1 MRLITACIAAL
12 VAICAAPATLAQ
24 GKLLPL
30 PAREAIHGMT
40 FPSISPDGKTI
51 CFTYLGDLWTV
62 PKSGG
67 TATRLTVN
75 EAQSAY
81 SRWSPDGHWI
91 AFASN
96 RYNSSTPSGGYA
108 LNYDIFVIPAT
119 GGDPR
124 RITYYTDNDFPSDWS
139 PDGSRILFQSR
150 RDAASW
156 QAYTIDVSTGVVH
169 TLTADPE
176 EVRFA
181 VFAPNGKTI
190 AYDRSGDTA
199 MWWRPRYHGSANM
212 DIYTKALDTGRI
224 TRITDYDGMDLW
236 PMYSPDGRYLYYV
249 TDRLTPGTPNIVATP
264 AAGGRLVLVTHFT
277 EGEVRFPN
285 AARSSGEI
293 VFEHDGDLYVVNPA
307 VGAPQRITIYASSD
321 EKRNNLMPLEITS
334 GATEVEISPDG
345 KTLALVARGEIW
357 TIPAS
362 EGGEARRLT
371 DNPAKDYDIVWSPDS
386 TRIAFASDRR
396 GNFNI
401 YVLDVATRQVHPVS
415 TDSNDENAPRW
426 SPDGRWVSFLRSGP
440 QGGLYVAPAD
450 ASAPPRRLTP
460 SYGNNLN
467 LDGISSY
474 SWSPDSRWIA
484 FSRRDVVQ
492 TVDIWLVSLD
502 GGEAVN
508 ITLYPGTN
516 IEPEWAP
523 NGRSIVFLSDRD
535 HPRGGMD
542 LYAIPLQANPSDPPQ
557 TERNT
562 LRIDLA
568 GIAQRARRITTQGAG
583 TFAISPDAS
592 AVIFASSGAGQTDY
606 YATGLMGGPVQRLTT
621 SGDVSDEPKIARD
634 GSRFY
639 YLTTSGTVKMVPRTG
654 GPPSVVAFSAH
665 MTVDHQAEI
674 HEAFNEFW
682 RRLKVG
688 FYDPTMHGADWEA
701 VRRRYE
707 PLLQAV
713 GTKEDF
719 WYLLSEMVGELNAS
733 HTEVNPAPGVPG
745 PAVGELGMIFDENY
759 PGPGLRLMSS
769 MPKGPNDD
777 PHVGIK
783 PGEFILKIDGHDV
796 RWTEDHYNLL
806 LGKAGKPV
814 ELVVNSK
821 PTLEGARTVTV
832 KPINRAQWFDLEYD
846 RQVQEARAQVQ
857 KLSSGRLAYIR
868 IKAMDQAS
876 LRTFERDLW
885 GSALAGEGLVLDI
898 RGNGGGNTH
907 DTILAELARP
917 VYGYTQARDG
927 LRATQ
932 PFRHWSKPIVLL
944 INQDS
949 ASDAEIFT
957 SGFRALKL
965 GKVVGV
971 ATPGYVIGTYD
982 STLQD
987 GTAYRIPTQ
996 GFFDREG
1003 RDMENRGVKPDI
1015 VVELTP
1021 EDIAAHR
1028 DRQLEEAVHL
1038 LMQELTE
1045 RHASGAPLKAGTLAA
1060 VRGPWYTRLQP
1071 FVRSKGTVL
1080 AGDKRKGNS
1089 ASCH

>member
-1 MRLITACIAAL
+1 MKLIHACIAAL
-12 VAICAAPATLAQ
+12 TAAAVAHPAWAQ
-24 GKLLPL
+24 GKLLPISA
-30 PAREAIHGMT
+30 PEPIRGMT
-40 FPSISPDGKTI
+40 FPSLSPDGKTL

-62 PKSGG
+62 ATAGG

-81 SRWSPDGHWI
+81 SRWSPDGRWI

-119 GGDPR
+119 GGEPR

-150 RDAASW
+150 RNAVSW

-169 TLTADPE
+169 TLTADPQ

-181 VFAPNGKTI
+181 VFSPNGKTI

-212 DIYTKALDTGRI
+212 DIYTKDLDTGRI
-224 TRITDYDGMDLW
+224 SRITDYDGMDLW
-236 PMYSPDGRYLYYV
+236 PMYSPDGRFLYYV
-249 TDRLTPGTPNIVATP
+249 TDRLTPGTPNLVMTP
-264 AAGGRLVLVTHFT
+264 ASGGRLALVTHFT

-285 AARSSGEI
+285 IARTTGEI
-293 VFEHDGDLYVVNPA
+293 VFEHDGDLYLVKPA
-307 VGAPQRITIYASSD
+307 VGAPRKIAIYAFSD
-321 EKRNNLMPLEITS
+321 EKRNNLVPVEITG
-334 GATEVEISPDG
+334 GATEVEIAPDG

-357 TIPAS
+357 TIPAA
-362 EGGEARRLT
+362 EGGEAKRLT

-401 YVLDVATRQVHPVS
+401 YVLDVATGQVHPLS
-415 TDSNDENAPRW
+415 TDPNDENAPRW

-440 QGGLYVAPAD
+440 QGGLYIAPAD
-450 ASAPPRRLTP
+450 GSAPPRRLAP

-474 SWSPDSRWIA
+474 SWSPDSHWLA
-484 FSRRDVVQ
+484 FSRRDVLQ
-492 TVDIWLVSLD
+492 TVDLWLVSLD
-502 GGEAVN
+502 GGDPVN

-516 IEPEWAP
+516 IEPEWAS
-523 NGRSIVFLSDRD
+523 NGRFIVFLSDRD
-535 HPRGGMD
+535 RPRAGMD
-542 LYAIPLQANPSDPPQ
+542 LYTLSLQASPSDPPN

-562 LRIDLA
+562 IRIDLA
-568 GIAQRARRITTQGAG
+568 GISERVRRITTQGAG
-583 TFAISPDAS
+583 PFAISPDS
-592 AVIFASSGAGQTDY
+592 LAVLFASSSAGQTDY
-606 YATGLMGGPVQRLTT
+606 YATGLLGGPVQRLTT
-621 SGDVSDEPKIARD
+621 SGDVSDQPKIARD
-634 GSRFY
+634 GTRFY
-639 YLTTSGTVKMVPRTG
+639 YLTTAGTVKMVPRSG
-654 GPPSVVAFSAH
+654 GSPTAVAFSAH

-682 RRLKVG
+682 RRIKVG
-688 FYDPTMHGADWEA
+688 FYDPTMHGVDWEA

-733 HTEVNPAPGVPG
+733 HTEVNPAPGAPG
-745 PAVGELGMIFDENY
+745 PAVAELGMTFDENY
-759 PGPGLRLMSS
+759 PGPGLRLMASI
-769 MPKGPNDD
+769 PKGPNDD
-777 PHVGIK
+777 PRVAIK
-783 PGEFILKIDGHDV
+783 PGEYILKIDGHDV
-796 RWTEDHYNLL
+796 HWTEAYYNLL

-821 PTLEGARTVTV
+821 PSLEGARTVTV
-832 KPINRAQWFDLEYD
+832 KPITRSQWFDLEYE
-846 RQVQEARAQVQ
+846 RQVHEAEASVQ
-857 KLSSGRLAYIR
+857 KLSGGKLAYIR
-868 IKAMDQAS
+868 IKAMDVPS
-876 LRTFERDLW
+876 LRRFERDLW
-885 GSALAGEGLVLDI
+885 GAAFTREGLVLDI

-907 DTILAELARP
+907 DTILSELARP
-917 VYGYTQARDG
+917 IYGYTQARDG

-932 PFRHWSKPIVLL
+932 PFRRWSKPIVLL

-965 GKVVGV
+965 GKIVGTP
-971 ATPGYVIGTYD
+971 TPGYVIGTYD

-996 GFFDREG
+996 GFFDGEG
-1003 RDMENRGVKPDI
+1003 RDMENRGVRPD
-1015 VVELTP
+1015 VLVEITP
-1021 EDIAAHR
+1021 QDSADHR
-1028 DRQLEEAVHL
+1028 DPQLEEAVRIL
-1038 LMQELTE
+1038 LEE
-1045 RHASGAPLKAGTLAA
+1045 VRHRHADQVPSKDARAVLGGPVPAGALL
-1060 VRGPWYTRLQP
+1060 R
-1071 FVRSKGTVL
+1071 
-1080 AGDKRKGNS
+1080 N
-1089 ASCH
+1089 